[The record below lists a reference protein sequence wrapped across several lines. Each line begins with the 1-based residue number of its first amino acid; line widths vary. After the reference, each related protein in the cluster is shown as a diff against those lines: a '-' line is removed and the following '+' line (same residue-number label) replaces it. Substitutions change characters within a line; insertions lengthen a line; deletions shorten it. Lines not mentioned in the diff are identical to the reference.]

1 MSTLRLPLREGAW
14 WLHPAWTAMLA
25 TLPGLLA
32 AWTIGDD
39 RFREWWRTPKIF
51 DDGKALI
58 VLAFVGVFVVGCMLP
73 SLARPVRATGIAV
86 NARQRR
92 ILLLTGRSAAALT
105 VVGYAVWL
113 ASAVS
118 GGLSLADLGAV
129 FALSPG
135 SADAVKSELA
145 TIGGVTTLTQLGPLA
160 MVCLF
165 LDRRLG
171 GRPHTAAFT
180 VLTGLTLARVVLN
193 SERLALMEVVLPILA
208 VISTLR
214 PGDGRRHHRWL
225 WAGLPLLAPFA
236 LVTLFGTFEYVRSW
250 SHYSTTMQIDYSEF
264 VLRRLTG
271 YYATAYNNSAIVV
284 DEIGPGLVWPYYT
297 VGFLWNFP
305 GLSAVLTPESVLG
318 FDPARVWPGLLWRFG
333 NPEYNNTG
341 GLLAPLAD
349 YGLAGGMVFW
359 GATGLAI
366 GACHRWMRSGEVR
379 GLVLYPVLYVGLV
392 DLARY
397 FYWGEGRAFP
407 SLVGAV
413 LLALFLHRRRAPGE
427 NPAERT

>member
-1 MSTLRLPLREGAW
+1 MSTSRLPLREGAW

-25 TLPGLLA
+25 TIPGLLA
-32 AWTIGDD
+32 VWLIGDD
-39 RFREWWRTPKIF
+39 SFREWWRTPKIF
-51 DDGKALI
+51 DDGK
-58 VLAFVGVFVVGCMLP
+58 VLTVVVFIGVFVVGCMLP
-73 SLARPVRATGIAV
+73 SLSRPVRATDIPV

-92 ILLLTGRSAAALT
+92 VLLLAGRAAAALT
-105 VVGYAVWL
+105 VVGYAAWL

-118 GGLSLADLGAV
+118 SGLSLADLVKV
-129 FALSPG
+129 FSLSPG
-135 SADAVKSELA
+135 SADAVKDELA

-160 MVCLF
+160 MVCL
-165 LDRRLG
+165 LLERRLG
-171 GRPHTAAFT
+171 GGSHTAMF
-180 VLTGLTLARVVLN
+180 VMLTGLTLARVVLN
-193 SERLALMEVVLPILA
+193 SERLALMEIALPVLAL
-208 VISTLR
+208 ISTLR

-250 SHYSTTMQIDYSEF
+250 SHYSAIVQIDYSEF

-284 DEIGPGLVWPYYT
+284 DRIGPGLVWPYYT

-305 GLSAVLTPESVLG
+305 GLSALLTPESVLG
-318 FDPARVWPGLLWRFG
+318 FHPARVWPGLLWQFG

-341 GLLAPLAD
+341 GMLAPLAD
-349 YGLAGGMVFW
+349 YGLAGGMLFW
-359 GATGLAI
+359 AGTGLAV
-366 GACHRWMRSGEVR
+366 GLCYRWMRSGEIR
-379 GLVLYPVLYVGLV
+379 GLILYPLLYVGLV

-407 SLVGAV
+407 TLLGAV
-413 LLALFLHRRRAPGE
+413 VLAMLLHRRRDPGE
-427 NPAERT
+427 ER

>member
-1 MSTLRLPLREGAW
+1 MSTVRLPLREGAW

-25 TLPGLLA
+25 TVPGLLA
-32 AWTIGDD
+32 VWLIGDD
-39 RFREWWRTPKIF
+39 SFREWWRTPKIF

-58 VLAFVGVFVVGCMLP
+58 VMAFIGVFVMGCMLP
-73 SLARPVRATGIAV
+73 SLARTVRATDV
-86 NARQRR
+86 SVTVRQRR
-92 ILLLTGRSAAALT
+92 ILLLAGRAAAALT
-105 VVGYAVWL
+105 LVGYAAWM

-118 GGLSLADLGAV
+118 SGLSFADLAEV
-129 FALSPG
+129 FSLSPG
-135 SADAVKSELA
+135 SADAVKSDLA

-160 MVCLF
+160 VVCLF

-171 GRPHTAAFT
+171 GGRHTAMFA
-180 VLTGLTLARVVLN
+180 VLIGLTLARVVLN
-193 SERLALMEVVLPILA
+193 SERLALMELALPILA
-208 VISTLR
+208 MVSTLR
-214 PGDGRRHHRWL
+214 PGDGRRHYRWL
-225 WAGLPLLAPFA
+225 WAALPMLAPFA

-250 SHYSTTMQIDYSEF
+250 SHYSSIVQIDYSEF

-284 DEIGPGLVWPYYT
+284 DHVGPGLAWPYYT

-318 FDPARVWPGLLWRFG
+318 FDPAQVWPGLLRRLG

-341 GLLAPLAD
+341 GVLAPLAD
-349 YGLAGGMVFW
+349 YGLVGGLVFW
-359 GATGLAI
+359 AAVGLAV
-366 GACHRWMRSGEVR
+366 GVCYRWMRSGEMR

-392 DLARY
+392 DLVRY

-407 SLVGAV
+407 TLAGAV
-413 LLALFLHRRRAPGE
+413 LLALLVHRRRAPGGT
-427 NPAERT
+427 A